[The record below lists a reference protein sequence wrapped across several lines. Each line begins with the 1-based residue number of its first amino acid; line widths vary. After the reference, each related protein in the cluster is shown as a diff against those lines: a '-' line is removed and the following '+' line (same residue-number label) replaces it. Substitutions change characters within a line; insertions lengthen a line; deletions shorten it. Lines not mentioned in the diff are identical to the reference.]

1 MDILEKEEQGAV
13 MPSAMSENE
22 EVLSAG
28 EKSQENISKKR
39 KRHRRNKESYIL
51 TVRSRGEKILFAIV
65 FVIFVVYA
73 ASLYISVYLDVFRF
87 FENIDGVYA

>member
-1 MDILEKEEQGAV
+1 MGRGSMDILEKEEQGAV

-39 KRHRRNKESYIL
+39 KRHRRNKESYI
-51 TVRSRGEKILFAIV
+51 
-65 FVIFVVYA
+65 
-73 ASLYISVYLDVFRF
+73 
-87 FENIDGVYA
+87 

>member
-39 KRHRRNKESYIL
+39 KRHRRNKESYI
-51 TVRSRGEKILFAIV
+51 
-65 FVIFVVYA
+65 
-73 ASLYISVYLDVFRF
+73 
-87 FENIDGVYA
+87 